1 MKICHNIICVNLLIK
16 KTMSKKIIWIII
28 IVVIIVGLVV
38 VFLNLPK
45 KSALPVTGP
54 GEETTPVVV
63 PEGAVVAPELNLS
76 QIVEPKAIVPGAS
89 PVTGEGKILTDEG
102 KIASPEGV
110 APGAKETPKPS
121 APIEE
126 NKIPKSAL
134 TMKVSAQ
141 NGYEPSQFQAKA
153 GQVVTLCLV
162 GTDDKS
168 HSLNFRHPSLSGLVI
183 TIMGKETRC
192 LTFNAP
198 IAGTYEFACSNPDH
212 SKEVGQMFI
221 TE

>member
-1 MKICHNIICVNLLIK
+1 MN
-16 KTMSKKIIWIII
+16 KKIIWIII
-28 IVVIIVGLVV
+28 IVVVIIGAVIVI
-38 VFLNLPK
+38 LNLPK
-45 KSALPVTGP
+45 KSTIPATGQ
-54 GEETTPVVV
+54 GEKTTPVVV
-63 PEGAVVAPELNLS
+63 PEGTVAAPELNLS

-134 TMKVSAQ
+134 TIKVSAQ
-141 NGYEPSQFQAKA
+141 NGYEPSQFRAKA

-162 GTDDKS
+162 GLDDKS

-183 TIMGKETRC
+183 TIIGTETRC

>member
-1 MKICHNIICVNLLIK
+1 MN
-16 KTMSKKIIWIII
+16 KKIIWIII
-28 IVVIIVGLVV
+28 IVVVIIGLVV

-45 KSALPVTGP
+45 KSTLPPVTGP
-54 GEETTPVVV
+54 SEEVNPVVV
-63 PEGAVVAPELNLS
+63 PEGTTVAPELNLS

-89 PVTGEGKILTDEG
+89 PVTGDGKILTDEG
-102 KIASPEGV
+102 TIASPEGV

-134 TMKVSAQ
+134 TIKVSAQ
-141 NGYEPSQFQAKA
+141 NGYEPSQFRAKA

-162 GTDDKS
+162 GLDDKS
-168 HSLNFRHPSLSGLVI
+168 HSLHFRHSSLSGLVI
-183 TIMGKETRC
+183 TIIGTETRC

-198 IAGTYEFACSNPDH
+198 IVGVYEFACGNPDH